1 MSRQD
6 ARRNRD
12 RIVAAAADVFRDHG
26 ATAPLGLVAERAG
39 VGRATLYRHFPD
51 RRALAT
57 AVLDRRVTVL
67 AALAA
72 DHPGPDLL
80 ERLLGA
86 IWSMQSEAP
95 GLIEA
100 ARSPGSA
107 DLPEAPV
114 ARTRALL
121 EDALEIAH
129 RHGTVAPGVGL
140 AEVFLT
146 VAMVDGVIAV
156 RGQLPEGATV
166 EGAMALALRGLRP
179 ASGDDHL
186 PAPTARR

>member
-1 MSRQD
+1 MSPRQD

-12 RIVAAAADVFRDHG
+12 RIVTAAAEVFRDHG

-39 VGRATLYRHFPD
+39 VGRATLYRHFSD

-67 AALAA
+67 VALA
-72 DHPGPDLL
+72 DEHPGPDLL
-80 ERLLGA
+80 ELLLVA
-86 IWSMQSEAP
+86 IWTMQSEIP

-100 ARSPGSA
+100 ARNQGAA

-121 EDALEIAH
+121 ADALTVAH
-129 RHGTVAPGVGL
+129 RHGAVGPGVGL
-140 AEVFLT
+140 AEVYLSI
-146 VAMVDGVIAV
+146 AMLDGVIAV
-156 RGQLPEGATV
+156 RDELPEGATV
-166 EGAMALALRGLRP
+166 ADAMGMALRALRPPG
-179 ASGDDHL
+179 H
-186 PAPTARR
+186 